1 MEEEKPVTNKAF
13 QGHLLAKKYPAQHE
27 VLTILEHHTILKER
41 GAKKVRDKV
50 VNMIRK
56 RK

>member
-1 MEEEKPVTNKAF
+1 VVKRAF
-13 QGHLLAKKYPAQHE
+13 LGNIKSKKYPAQHE
-27 VLTILEHHTILKER
+27 VLTVLKHYPILRER

-56 RK
+56 K